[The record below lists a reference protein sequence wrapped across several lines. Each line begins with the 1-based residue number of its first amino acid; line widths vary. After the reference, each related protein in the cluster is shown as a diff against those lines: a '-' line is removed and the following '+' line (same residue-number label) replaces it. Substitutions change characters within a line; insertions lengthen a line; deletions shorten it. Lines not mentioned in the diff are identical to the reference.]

1 IAAHAASFT
10 TAGAGKS
17 GNPCERLTPP
27 YIWLRR
33 VISRMTDSVNWV
45 AFFDP
50 VNLDMSGRRLNYEE
64 GTRNTL
70 SQMISALPAGTQNFL
85 FRDKLRFGAIQPTVI
100 FRRTQDPLHVVLR
113 FRVRNIVDE
122 LIA

>member
-1 IAAHAASFT
+1 MSALIAAQAASFT
-10 TAGAGKS
+10 AAGAGKS

-50 VNLDMSGRRLNYEE
+50 VNLDMSGWAAGQHYLPQRGNAKFAEIAETIWLRGLSVFRCLFAAGYE
-64 GTRNTL
+64 
-70 SQMISALPAGTQNFL
+70 
-85 FRDKLRFGAIQPTVI
+85 
-100 FRRTQDPLHVVLR
+100 
-113 FRVRNIVDE
+113 
-122 LIA
+122 